1 MHIVE
6 GRGEIA
12 SEIYSETFYFVFFQR
27 YIDLDLKVWR
37 LKSRQSLIISVYLGK
52 SNVDEVSR
60 VYFII
65 NYLSK

>member
-1 MHIVE
+1 MNFF
-6 GRGEIA
+6 
-12 SEIYSETFYFVFFQR
+12 SETFYFVFFR
-27 YIDLDLKVWR
+27 DIDLEMNLKVWR
-37 LKSRQSLIISVYLGK
+37 WRLKCRQSLISVYIYLGK